1 MAHIPDGVL
10 SVPVLVGGG
19 VVTAASL
26 GYALKSL
33 DEDSLP
39 RVAVLAALFFV
50 ASLISVAVGPTSVHL
65 LLSGLM
71 GLVIGWAAVPAVF
84 VGLVMQAVFFGFG
97 GLTTLGV
104 NTMNI
109 ALPGVLWA
117 MLFGPLLVDAT
128 PRRAASVGA
137 VVAGLSVASTALMV
151 ALALTLSDTSYTLSA
166 RIVLLSYGPLLV
178 GEAIITGFACGFLA
192 RVSPDMLAARA
203 MRRGGRIAVSS

>member
-19 VVTAASL
+19 VVTAAAL
-26 GYALKSL
+26 AYALKKL

-50 ASLISVAVGPTSVHL
+50 ASLISVAIGPTSVHL

-71 GLVIGWAAVPAVF
+71 GLIIGWAAVPAVF
-84 VGLVMQAVFFGFG
+84 VGLVLQAIFFGFG
-97 GLTTLGV
+97 GVTTLGV

-117 MLFGPLLVDAT
+117 MLLAPLLANAT
-128 PRRAASVGA
+128 PRRAAMVGA
-137 VVAGLSVASTALMV
+137 TVAVLSVASTAVMV
-151 ALALTLSDTSYTLSA
+151 ALALTLSDAGYTLSA

-178 GEAIITGFACGFLA
+178 GEAILTGFACAFLV
-192 RVSPDMLAARA
+192 RVSPDFFLARA
-203 MRRGGRIAVSS
+203 MPRGGKIAHS

>member
-19 VVTAASL
+19 VVTAAAL
-26 GYALKSL
+26 AYALKKL
-33 DEDSLP
+33 DEDRLP

-71 GLVIGWAAVPAVF
+71 GLIIGWSAVPAVF
-84 VGLVMQAVFFGFG
+84 VGLVLQAVFFGFG
-97 GLTTLGV
+97 GVTTLGV

-117 MLFGPLLVDAT
+117 MLFAPLLANAN
-128 PRRAASVGA
+128 PRRAAMVGA
-137 VVAGLSVASTALMV
+137 TVAALSVASTAVMV
-151 ALALTLSDTSYTLSA
+151 ALSLTLSDASYTLSA

-178 GEAIITGFACGFLA
+178 GEAILTGFACAFLA
-192 RVSPDMLAARA
+192 RVSPDIFLAPA
-203 MRRGGRIAVSS
+203 MRRGGKLAAS

>member
-19 VVTAASL
+19 IVTAASL
-26 GYALKSL
+26 AYALKNL

-50 ASLISVAVGPTSVHL
+50 ASLISVAIGPTSVHL

-71 GLVIGWAAVPAVF
+71 GLIIGWAAVPAIF
-84 VGLVMQAVFFGFG
+84 VGLVLQAVFFGFG
-97 GLTTLGV
+97 GITTLGV
-104 NTMNI
+104 NTMDI

-117 MLFGPLLVDAT
+117 MLFAPMLVNAT
-128 PRRAASVGA
+128 PRRAAMVGA
-137 VVAGLSVASTALMV
+137 IVAALSVASTAILV
-151 ALALTLSDTSYTLSA
+151 ALVLTLSDTSYTLSA

-192 RVSPDMLAARA
+192 RVSPEMLVSRAR
-203 MRRGGRIAVSS
+203 RRGGKIAVS

>member
-10 SVPVLVGGG
+10 SIPVLVGGG
-19 VVTAASL
+19 VVTAAAL
-26 GYALKSL
+26 AYALKKL

-50 ASLISVAVGPTSVHL
+50 ASLMSVAIGPTSVHL

-71 GLVIGWAAVPAVF
+71 GLIIGWAAVPAVF
-84 VGLVMQAVFFGFG
+84 VGLVLQAIFFGFG
-97 GLTTLGV
+97 GVTTLGV

-117 MLFGPLLVDAT
+117 MLLAPLLVNAT
-128 PRRAASVGA
+128 PRRAAMVGA
-137 VVAGLSVASTALMV
+137 TVAVLSVASTAVMV
-151 ALALTLSDTSYTLSA
+151 ALALTLSDAGYTLSA

-178 GEAIITGFACGFLA
+178 GEAILTGFACAFLV
-192 RVSPDMLAARA
+192 RVSPDIFLARA
-203 MRRGGRIAVSS
+203 MQRGGKIAAS